1 MRPLRKLLGRLRSKS
16 RVFRARV
23 ADLAGQ
29 EAGPTLG
36 GIDMPVRFSRFVV
49 PAALVGAALLPVAM
63 LASPRPLCEGGLA
76 APKPLCEGGVRQAA
90 QPPAATARPAG
101 IAPTSTLSDQV
112 DLSLTVYNS
121 DLALVRDVRQIALAS
136 GTSTLRFADVAARV
150 NPATVHFRS
159 LTEPAALAVLEQNY
173 EYDLLDPEKLLRKY
187 VGREITIV
195 HDRQEGGTTRA
206 EEVKA
211 LLLADNNGPVW
222 KIGGDIV
229 TGLRVDQYR
238 FPELPDNLF
247 SHPTLVWLLE
257 NAGAARHRVEA
268 SYLSGGLS
276 WNADYVLT
284 VGRDDTSAD
293 LAGWVTLKNE
303 SGTSY
308 RNAKLQFIAGEVNRV
323 TEGRVAP
330 ESLMRN
336 KMAMAAGAPA
346 MQQEAFSE
354 YHLYTLQRR
363 TSVLDNETK
372 QIALL
377 ASPSVPVEKRFVVD
391 GEPFFYRAPMPPG
404 APVKCDVK
412 VFYRFR
418 NDQRAGLGVPMPAGI
433 VRVYQAD
440 SGGGVQF
447 AGEDRIGHTPKDETL
462 DVHTGNAFDVVC
474 ERKQTDF
481 KRLSN
486 ALSET
491 EFEITL
497 RNHKDAAVTVEVNE
511 PIGGDWEMLSATQPW
526 TKTGAFAAR
535 FEVSVPK
542 GGTTVLRVQGPRKA
556 LLGVG
561 AVFLR

>member
-1 MRPLRKLLGRLRSKS
+1 LP
-16 RVFRARV
+16 
-23 ADLAGQ
+23 
-29 EAGPTLG
+29 EAGAAQESVLPSFNEQGRRAVEAPAG
-36 GIDMPVRFSRFVV
+36 GIDMPFRFSRVVV
-49 PAALVGAALLPVAM
+49 PVALVGAALASVTM
-63 LASPRPLCEGGLA
+63 LASPRRQGGLA
-76 APKPLCEGGVRQAA
+76 QAA
-90 QPPAATARPAG
+90 AARPSATPAA
-101 IAPTSTLSDQV
+101 STLDDQV

-136 GTSTLRFADVAARV
+136 GTSTLRFGDVAARI

-159 LTEPAALAVLEQNY
+159 LTEPAALAVLEQDY

-187 VGREITIV
+187 VGREITLV
-195 HDRQEGGTTRA
+195 RDRQEGGTTRT
-206 EEVKA
+206 EDVKA
-211 LLLADNNGPVW
+211 LLLAYNGGPVW
-222 KIGGDIV
+222 KIGGEIV

-303 SGTSY
+303 SGTTY
-308 RNAKLQFIAGEVNRV
+308 KNAKLQFIAGEVNRV
-323 TEGRVAP
+323 TGGQVAP
-330 ESLMRN
+330 DSLMEM
-336 KMAMAAGAPA
+336 KMARAAAAPA

-363 TSVLDNETK
+363 TSVHDNETK

-391 GEPFFYRAPMPPG
+391 GEPFFYRGLLPPG
-404 APVKCDVK
+404 APLKGEVK
-412 VFYRFR
+412 VYYRFK

-447 AGEDRIGHTPKDETL
+447 AGEDRIAHTPKDETL
-462 DVHTGNAFDVVC
+462 DVHTGNAFDIVS

-486 ALSET
+486 TLSET
-491 EFEITL
+491 EFEITF
-497 RNHKDAAVTVEVNE
+497 RNHKDAAVTIEVNE

-535 FEVSVPK
+535 FVVPVAK
-542 GGTTVLRVQGPRKA
+542 GGTSVLRYRVR
-556 LLGVG
+556 V
-561 AVFLR
+561 RN